1 MRRISAL
8 FAGFARQE
16 VDALRGDLSREAML
30 RLLLAL
36 FAVLAAGFAV
46 ALGVVALA
54 DWLGVLA
61 ALAISAGVALLIC
74 LICWAALV
82 ASRRRARRAAAER
95 RAAELRALRLALI
108 EATPVLRNAPLLAF
122 AVALMAGLN
131 LGRGSGRGDD
141 DPPKPDP

>member
-1 MRRISAL
+1 MRRITAL

-16 VDALRGDLSREAML
+16 VDALRGNLTREATL
-30 RLLLAL
+30 WLLLVL

-61 ALAISAGVALLIC
+61 ALAISAGVALFIC
-74 LICWAALV
+74 LICWASLAI
-82 ASRRRARRAAAER
+82 SRRRARRAAAER
-95 RAAELRALRLALI
+95 HAAELRALKLVLL
-108 EATPVLRNAPLLAF
+108 EATPILRNAPLMAF

-131 LGRGSGRGDD
+131 LGRGTRHDTD
-141 DPPKPDP
+141 DPPKPGP